1 MIGGYRGKIGFVDL
15 SNGEIREEKF
25 DETLARD
32 FIGGYGLG
40 VRILFER
47 QKKGIDPLGPENIL
61 GFTTGPLTGTKTPT
75 GGRYMAV
82 CKSPLTGGW
91 GDANSGG
98 YFGSELKSAGW
109 DAIFFSGIASTPKYL
124 LVTEDRLELRDASH
138 LWGKDTI
145 ETEDTIQNELGKPKL
160 RVASIGPAS
169 ERLSLIT
176 GIVNDKGRIAA
187 RSGVGAVMGSKRL
200 KAVAAHGTGKTAVA
214 DKEGLDQLRK
224 GFVNELREMQGF
236 PKMLMDY
243 GTCALTQGLVVGG
256 ATPVKNWL
264 LAGEQAFPNLDRI
277 ADADAVIQYQKKK

>member
-15 SNGEIREEKF
+15 SKGEIREEKF

-124 LVTEDRLELRDASH
+124 LVTEDRLDLRDASH

-145 ETEDTIQNELGKPKL
+145 ETEDIIQNELGKPKL
-160 RVASIGPAS
+160 RVA
-169 ERLSLIT
+169 
-176 GIVNDKGRIAA
+176 
-187 RSGVGAVMGSKRL
+187 
-200 KAVAAHGTGKTAVA
+200 
-214 DKEGLDQLRK
+214 
-224 GFVNELREMQGF
+224 
-236 PKMLMDY
+236 
-243 GTCALTQGLVVGG
+243 
-256 ATPVKNWL
+256 
-264 LAGEQAFPNLDRI
+264 
-277 ADADAVIQYQKKK
+277 